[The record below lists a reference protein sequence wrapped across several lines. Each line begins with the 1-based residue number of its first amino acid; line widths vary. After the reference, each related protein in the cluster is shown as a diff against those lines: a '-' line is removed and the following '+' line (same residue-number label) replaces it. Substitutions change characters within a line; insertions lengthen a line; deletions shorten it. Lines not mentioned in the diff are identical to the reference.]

1 MRKVWVLLLLL
12 LVPAF
17 AQRAVSFRVS
27 LPNPPGLGL
36 GLEGGLEESL
46 AFRAYAD
53 LFPGESK
60 GFLGGDLLFKPDLG
74 RFDRDLR
81 GLRPYI
87 GGGPGTYIDSS
98 SREIGLQLSTGLE
111 VLVDPRVGVFLDW
124 EYFYGFSGG
133 RLSRLVLGVNLNL
146 R

>member
-36 GLEGGLEESL
+36 GLEAGLEESL

-53 LFPGESK
+53 LFPG
-60 GFLGGDLLFKPDLG
+60 GPTGYLGGDLLFKPDLG

-81 GLRPYI
+81 GLRPYF
-87 GGGPGTYIDSS
+87 GGGLGAYLGSS
-98 SREIGLQLSTGLE
+98 SELGLQLVLGLE
-111 VLVDPRVGVFLDW
+111 VFLDPRTGVFLDG

-133 RLSRLVLGVNLNL
+133 RLGRLVLGANL